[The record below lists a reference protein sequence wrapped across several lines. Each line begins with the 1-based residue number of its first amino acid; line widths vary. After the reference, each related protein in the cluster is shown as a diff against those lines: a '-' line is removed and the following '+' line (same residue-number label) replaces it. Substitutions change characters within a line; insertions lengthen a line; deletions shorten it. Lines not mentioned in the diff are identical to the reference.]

1 MGLLEPLVTL
11 LHAEYTTDSQLV
23 TLLNYMLQRGTT
35 HQPTVF
41 FRELTNR
48 MPKEKTMQTL
58 AQWLEEQGMQKGV
71 AQGVRE
77 GQSEERRIIARRL
90 LKKGMAHEDVA
101 QMTTLSL
108 VEVEQLI
115 DWR

>member
-1 MGLLEPLVTL
+1 MQHRRVAILELLQKHIRQRDLMGLLELLVTL
-11 LHAEYTTDSQLV
+11 LRAEYTTDSQLV
-23 TLLNYMLQRGTT
+23 TLLNYMLQSGTT

-71 AQGVRE
+71 RE
-77 GQSEERRIIARRL
+77 G
-90 LKKGMAHEDVA
+90 
-101 QMTTLSL
+101 
-108 VEVEQLI
+108 
-115 DWR
+115 

>member
-11 LHAEYTTDSQLV
+11 LRAEYTTDSQLV

-35 HQPTVF
+35 HHPTVF

-71 AQGVRE
+71 RE
-77 GQSEERRIIARRL
+77 G
-90 LKKGMAHEDVA
+90 
-101 QMTTLSL
+101 
-108 VEVEQLI
+108 
-115 DWR
+115 

>member
-1 MGLLEPLVTL
+1 MGLLEPLITL
-11 LHAEYTTDSQLV
+11 LRAEYTTDSQLV

-71 AQGVRE
+71 AQGTRE
-77 GQSEERRIIARRL
+77 S
-90 LKKGMAHEDVA
+90 
-101 QMTTLSL
+101 
-108 VEVEQLI
+108 
-115 DWR
+115 